1 MEITKEK
8 KGDITVL
15 HLDGK
20 VNVTSTP
27 QLMSELQNLIKDGNK
42 FILIDL
48 EKVSF
53 LSSSGIGTIAATFN
67 DLKER
72 GGALK
77 LAGLSNELLHVFEIT
92 GLNKRINILSTVE
105 EGLSSF

>member
-8 KGDITVL
+8 KGDIVVL
-15 HLDGK
+15 HIDGK

-27 QLMSELQNLIKDGNK
+27 QLMTELQNLIEDGTN
-42 FILIDL
+42 FILLDL
-48 EKVSF
+48 EKVAF

-72 GGALK
+72 DGALK
-77 LAGLSNELLHVFEIT
+77 LAGLSSELLHVFEIT
-92 GLNKRINILSTVE
+92 GLNKRIQILKTVE